1 MKEPDS
7 KKNWQSG
14 FTLVEVFITIAV
26 LAILI
31 TIAAPSFNQ
40 TIERRK
46 LEGAAEELYA
56 YLQFARSESIKR
68 ATDVMVSF
76 ENTSGTDWCY
86 GLKVDDDCDCE
97 ETDPTDSDYCAIDG
111 IKKIVNQDD
120 HPGINIDG
128 SGAGFIIFD
137 HRRGTADNAIA
148 TFVNSYEISVD
159 LTALGRVKI
168 CGNND
173 TSFTDLPGYPPC

>member
-68 ATDVMVSF
+68 ATDVRVYF
-76 ENTSGTDWCY
+76 KNTAGADWCY
-86 GLKVDDDCDCE
+86 GLKVDAACDCE
-97 ETDPTDSDYCAIDG
+97 VANSCEIDG
-111 IKKIVNQDD
+111 ISKMVNQDN
-120 HPGINIDG
+120 HPGITMNG
-128 SGAGFIIFD
+128 STQPFSGWFAFD
-137 HRRGTADNAIA
+137 NRRGTAESGGV
-148 TFVNSYEISVD
+148 TFVNSYEIRVKVSS
-159 LTALGRVKI
+159 LGRIKI
-168 CGNND
+168 CGKDD
-173 TSFTDLPGYPPC
+173 TSFPDLPGYPDC